1 MISKS
6 NKNIYTGALSNY
18 GYNTQTICDLLAFL
32 KQAKQPDKIWIG
44 DNLNWF
50 NTDIPDNYD
59 TYIFGYFG
67 EFMHTDFLE
76 IINRRLADKKLI
88 LLSSL
93 DCANFEL
100 GNFKKFRI
108 EHLHHYVR
116 LYAKTAYSPLVSRS
130 HRHSIMVGRLA
141 VHKIIALAQL
151 KLVYPDLLYSY
162 QKKSSVEISES
173 DFFACYRLIHNIDLS
188 DSLREKIQQ
197 LFDDVPVSIVSND
210 KSLSPGWEVD
220 LPTYTDS
227 QFHWS
232 AESIYLTLEKSPR
245 PYLTEKSIKPLA
257 TGTPFAVL
265 GQRKSHHRLSC
276 LGFQPY
282 FDWAKL
288 DDQDDNSRL
297 LDIINSVDSTDLNQL
312 QSIVDFN
319 YNWFYDNF
327 FDHVEQKIN
336 AETKQIVLDYINL

>member
-6 NKNIYTGALSNY
+6 NKNIYTGTLSNY
-18 GYNTQTICDLLAFL
+18 GYNTQTIGDLLAFL

-76 IINRRLADKKLI
+76 IINRRFADKKLI

-188 DSLREKIQQ
+188 DNLREKIQQ